1 MSYERRKIKV
11 GTVVSEKMDKTVVVS
26 TQWRQPHR
34 LYKKNVRKWS
44 RFMAH
49 DEKNECTL
57 GDTVQIIE
65 TRPLSKNKRWKV
77 ARIIQKNDL
86 AEIQPDE
93 ITEGVTND

>member
-1 MSYERRKIKV
+1 
-11 GTVVSEKMDKTVVVS
+11 
-26 TQWRQPHR
+26 
-34 LYKKNVRKWS
+34 
-44 RFMAH
+44 MAH
-49 DEKNECTL
+49 DEKNQCTL

-77 ARIIQKNDL
+77 ARIIQKSDL